1 MRTPATITR
10 EIQEV
15 DSLFLTARKF
25 STDFPE
31 DKFLRMN
38 LEDLAYRKKTLLAEL
53 QQSLIANNQH
63 ALQYIFKTSTEQIE
77 VKTLTTNLAA
87 LSRLMDAQ
95 MDTNTSGKRRKTHL
109 PILFNTVFSGSFGIQ
124 LSTPAED
131 KFLDQD
137 YEKAVGGTLHSL
149 AELTT
154 AADTQLDEV
163 VKRTFAHEAKLLNRF
178 TGLLNAIAH
187 TGQDVEIR
195 WHSPVTDTVLAV
207 QVTPDKAQQLVQVFE
222 KQATQEYQTTM
233 QGVIKGV
240 SLLRNTIELVH
251 DPEGREFIKADFD
264 KALSDLIIS
273 ALNRLVVARL
283 LVTTAYSEA
292 RDEPK
297 LSYRLLALDLLN

>member
-10 EIQEV
+10 EIQEL

-25 STDFPE
+25 SDDFPE

-38 LEDLAYRKKTLLAEL
+38 MEDLAFRKKELLAEL

-87 LSRLMDAQ
+87 LSRLMDAKIE
-95 MDTNTSGKRRKTHL
+95 TATSGKRKKTHL

-137 YEKAVGGTLHSL
+137 YEKTVGGALHSL
-149 AELTT
+149 VELTT
-154 AADTQLDEV
+154 ATDTQLEEV
-163 VKRTFAHEAKLLNRF
+163 VKRTFAREAKLLNRF
-178 TGLLNAIAH
+178 TALLNAIAH

-207 QVTPDKAQQLVQVFE
+207 QVTPEKAQQLVGVFE
-222 KQATQEYQTTM
+222 KQATQEHETTM

-240 SLLRNTIELVH
+240 SLLRNTIELVYN
-251 DPEGREFIKADFD
+251 PEDQEFIKADFD
-264 KALSDLIIS
+264 KALSELIINT
-273 ALNRLVVARL
+273 LNRSVVARL

-297 LSYRLLALDLLN
+297 LSYRLLALDLLG

>member
-10 EIQEV
+10 EIQEI
-15 DSLFLTARKF
+15 DSLFLTAHKF
-25 STDFPE
+25 SDDFPE

-38 LEDLAYRKKTLLAEL
+38 MEDLAFRKKELLAEL

-87 LSRLMDAQ
+87 LSRLMDAKIE
-95 MDTNTSGKRRKTHL
+95 TATSGKRKKTHL

-137 YEKAVGGTLHSL
+137 YALHSL
-149 AELTT
+149 VELTT
-154 AADTQLDEV
+154 AADMELDEV
-163 VKRTFAHEAKLLNRF
+163 VKRTFAREAKLLNRF
-178 TGLLNAIAH
+178 TALLNAIAH

-207 QVTPDKAQQLVQVFE
+207 QVTPEKAQQLVGVFE
-222 KQATQEYQTTM
+222 KQATQEHETTM

-240 SLLRNTIELVH
+240 SLLRNSIELVYN
-251 DPEGREFIKADFD
+251 PEDQDFIKADFD
-264 KALSDLIIS
+264 KALSELIIN
-273 ALNRLVVARL
+273 ALNRSVVVRL

-297 LSYRLLALDLLN
+297 LSYRLLALDLLG